1 MDSISTAELKYIRS
15 KNGNIYIN
23 MSKIDNLKKM
33 HSYKTRLSKLPA
45 NNAKEN
51 LKQNK
56 TSFSSKNNRAK
67 TQISSDNFFIKHQ
80 SFNTRYTLQKI
91 PLKFSLYSIL
101 AMKKN
106 NIYDKIE
113 NFIQT
118 ESNKIHKDNNI
129 NIFNKK
135 QYIKPRIEIN
145 KKDIKMIRNNKNS
158 MTYLSFL
165 NKNFNE
171 SEKIRFYSM
180 LKKLSSI
187 NYLLELEQNS
197 NNKNKIIKS
206 FLLKEG
212 ILNKKYLTEKCINN
226 FMNFIESKKIIVNP
240 SYTFK
245 ENLINILKNSKND
258 SNILKNIENTK
269 IDESYKDYLQN
280 KQMKNIMNLNETIYR
295 HKNVHYH
302 TLDNFK
308 INRFDLDLKNNLN
321 RQTDILKRVEKQ
333 KIFDIKKE
341 PEKIMDSV
349 GIDLNKEKNNVI
361 NQISLY
367 KNKKDLNID
376 IISDLDIFKQK
387 NLVTEYACFLKAKDN
402 FDLNQIKTKYN
413 L

>member
-1 MDSISTAELKYIRS
+1 MDSISTTELKYIRS

-33 HSYKTRLSKLPA
+33 HSYKTRLSKLLA

-145 KKDIKMIRNNKNS
+145 KKDINMIRNNKNS

-165 NKNFNE
+165 KKNFNE

-226 FMNFIESKKIIVNP
+226 FMNFIENKKIIVNP
-240 SYTFK
+240 SYTFQ

-361 NQISLY
+361 NQIPLY

>member
-1 MDSISTAELKYIRS
+1 MDSISTTELKYIRS

-23 MSKIDNLKKM
+23 MNKINNLKKM

-56 TSFSSKNNRAK
+56 TSFSSKNNRTK
-67 TQISSDNFFIKHQ
+67 TQVSSDNFFIKHQ

-118 ESNKIHKDNNI
+118 ESNKIYKENNI

-187 NYLLELEQNS
+187 KYFLELEQNS

-226 FMNFIESKKIIVNP
+226 FINFIESKKIIVNP

-321 RQTDILKRVEKQ
+321 RQTDMLKRVEKQ

-361 NQISLY
+361 NQIPLY

>member
-1 MDSISTAELKYIRS
+1 MDSISTTELKYIRS

-23 MSKIDNLKKM
+23 MNKINNLKKM

-187 NYLLELEQNS
+187 KYLLELEQNS

-226 FMNFIESKKIIVNP
+226 FMNFIESKKMVVNP

-321 RQTDILKRVEKQ
+321 RQTDMLKRVEKQ

-361 NQISLY
+361 NQIPLY

>member
-1 MDSISTAELKYIRS
+1 MDSISTTELKYIRS

-23 MSKIDNLKKM
+23 MNKINNLKKM

-187 NYLLELEQNS
+187 KYLLELEQNS

-212 ILNKKYLTEKCINN
+212 ILNKKYL
-226 FMNFIESKKIIVNP
+226 IVNP
-240 SYTFK
+240 SYTFQ

-321 RQTDILKRVEKQ
+321 RQTYILKRVEKQ

-361 NQISLY
+361 NQIPLY

>member
-1 MDSISTAELKYIRS
+1 MDSISTTELKYIRS

-23 MSKIDNLKKM
+23 MNKINNLKKM

-145 KKDIKMIRNNKNS
+145 KKDINMIRNNKNS

-187 NYLLELEQNS
+187 KYLLELEQNS

-226 FMNFIESKKIIVNP
+226 FMNFIENKKIIVNP

-361 NQISLY
+361 NQIPLY

>member
-1 MDSISTAELKYIRS
+1 MDSISTTELKYIRS

-23 MSKIDNLKKM
+23 MNKINNLKKM

-67 TQISSDNFFIKHQ
+67 TQISSDNYFIKHQ

-118 ESNKIHKDNNI
+118 ENNKIHKDNNI

-158 MTYLSFL
+158 MTYLSFI

-187 NYLLELEQNS
+187 KYLLELEQNS

-226 FMNFIESKKIIVNP
+226 FMNFIENKKIIVNP

-321 RQTDILKRVEKQ
+321 RQTDMLKRVEKQ

-361 NQISLY
+361 NQIPLY

>member
-1 MDSISTAELKYIRS
+1 MDSISTTELKYIRS

-23 MSKIDNLKKM
+23 MNKINNLKKM

-145 KKDIKMIRNNKNS
+145 KKDINMIRNNKNS

-187 NYLLELEQNS
+187 KYLLELEQNS

-226 FMNFIESKKIIVNP
+226 FMNFIENKKIIVNP

-376 IISDLDIFKQK
+376 TISDLDIFKQK

>member
-1 MDSISTAELKYIRS
+1 MDSISTTELKYIRS

-23 MSKIDNLKKM
+23 MNKINNLKKM

-67 TQISSDNFFIKHQ
+67 TQISSDNYFIKHQ

-118 ESNKIHKDNNI
+118 ESNKIHKANNI

-187 NYLLELEQNS
+187 KYLLELEQNS

-226 FMNFIESKKIIVNP
+226 FMNFIESKKMVVNP

-321 RQTDILKRVEKQ
+321 RQTDMLKRVEKQ

-376 IISDLDIFKQK
+376 TISDLDIFKQK

>member
-1 MDSISTAELKYIRS
+1 MDSISTTELKYIRS

-23 MSKIDNLKKM
+23 MNKINNLKKM

-187 NYLLELEQNS
+187 KYLLELEQNS

-226 FMNFIESKKIIVNP
+226 FMNFIESKKMVVNP

-321 RQTDILKRVEKQ
+321 RQTDMLKRVEKQ

>member
-1 MDSISTAELKYIRS
+1 MDSISTTELKYIRS

-23 MSKIDNLKKM
+23 MNKINNLKKM

-67 TQISSDNFFIKHQ
+67 TQISSDNYFIKHQ

-145 KKDIKMIRNNKNS
+145 KKDINMIRNNKNL

-187 NYLLELEQNS
+187 KYLLELEQNS

-226 FMNFIESKKIIVNP
+226 FMNFIENKKIIVNP

-321 RQTDILKRVEKQ
+321 RQTDMLKRVEKQ

>member
-1 MDSISTAELKYIRS
+1 MDSISTTELKYIRS

-23 MSKIDNLKKM
+23 MNKINNLKKM

-187 NYLLELEQNS
+187 KYLLELEQNS

-226 FMNFIESKKIIVNP
+226 FMNFIESKKMVVNP

-321 RQTDILKRVEKQ
+321 RQTDMLKRVEKQ

-361 NQISLY
+361 NQIPLY

-376 IISDLDIFKQK
+376 TISDLDIFKQK

>member
-1 MDSISTAELKYIRS
+1 MDSISTTELKYIRS

-23 MSKIDNLKKM
+23 MNKINNLKKM

-67 TQISSDNFFIKHQ
+67 TQISSDNYFIKHQ

-118 ESNKIHKDNNI
+118 ESNKIYKDNNI

-145 KKDIKMIRNNKNS
+145 KKDINMIRNNKNS

-187 NYLLELEQNS
+187 KYLLELEQNS

-226 FMNFIESKKIIVNP
+226 FMNFIESKKMVVNP

-321 RQTDILKRVEKQ
+321 RQTDMLKRVEKQ

-376 IISDLDIFKQK
+376 TISDLDIFKQK

>member
-1 MDSISTAELKYIRS
+1 MDSISTTELKYIRS

-23 MSKIDNLKKM
+23 MSKINNLKKM

-67 TQISSDNFFIKHQ
+67 TQISSDNYFIKHQ

-187 NYLLELEQNS
+187 KYLLELEQNS

-226 FMNFIESKKIIVNP
+226 FMNFIENKKIIVNP

-321 RQTDILKRVEKQ
+321 RQTDMLKRVEKQ

-361 NQISLY
+361 NQIPLY

>member
-1 MDSISTAELKYIRS
+1 MDSISTTELKYIRS

-23 MSKIDNLKKM
+23 MNKINNLKKM

-67 TQISSDNFFIKHQ
+67 TQISSDNYFIKHQ

-145 KKDIKMIRNNKNS
+145 KKDINMIRNNKNS

-187 NYLLELEQNS
+187 KYLLELEQNS

-226 FMNFIESKKIIVNP
+226 FMNFIESKKMVVNP

-321 RQTDILKRVEKQ
+321 RQTDILRRVEKQ

-349 GIDLNKEKNNVI
+349 GMDLNKEKNNVI

-376 IISDLDIFKQK
+376 TISDLDIFKQK

>member
-1 MDSISTAELKYIRS
+1 MDSISTTELKYIRS

-23 MSKIDNLKKM
+23 MNKINNLKKM

-145 KKDIKMIRNNKNS
+145 KKDINMIRNNKNS

-187 NYLLELEQNS
+187 KYLLELEQNS

-226 FMNFIESKKIIVNP
+226 FMNFIESKKMVVNP

-361 NQISLY
+361 NQIPLY

>member
-1 MDSISTAELKYIRS
+1 MDSISTTELKYIRS

-23 MSKIDNLKKM
+23 MNKINNLKKM

-118 ESNKIHKDNNI
+118 ESNKIYKDNNI

-145 KKDIKMIRNNKNS
+145 KKDINMIRNNKNS

-187 NYLLELEQNS
+187 KYLLELEQNS

-226 FMNFIESKKIIVNP
+226 FMNFIENKKIIVNP
-240 SYTFK
+240 SYTFQ

-321 RQTDILKRVEKQ
+321 RQTDILRRVEKQ

>member
-1 MDSISTAELKYIRS
+1 MDSISTTELKYIRS

-23 MSKIDNLKKM
+23 MNKINNLKKM

-145 KKDIKMIRNNKNS
+145 KKDINMIRNNKNS

-226 FMNFIESKKIIVNP
+226 FMNFIENKKIIVNP
-240 SYTFK
+240 SYTLQ

-376 IISDLDIFKQK
+376 TISDLDIFKQK

>member
-1 MDSISTAELKYIRS
+1 MDSISTTELKYIRS

-23 MSKIDNLKKM
+23 MNKINNLKKM

-118 ESNKIHKDNNI
+118 ESNKIHKANNI

-187 NYLLELEQNS
+187 KYLLELEQNS

-226 FMNFIESKKIIVNP
+226 FMNFIESKKMVVNP

-302 TLDNFK
+302 TLDNFR

-361 NQISLY
+361 NQIPLY

-376 IISDLDIFKQK
+376 TISDLDIFKQK

>member
-1 MDSISTAELKYIRS
+1 MDSISTTELKYIRS

-23 MSKIDNLKKM
+23 MNKINNLKKM

-187 NYLLELEQNS
+187 KYLLELEQNS

-226 FMNFIESKKIIVNP
+226 FINFIESKKIIVNP
-240 SYTFK
+240 SYTFQ

-269 IDESYKDYLQN
+269 IDESYKDYLKN

-361 NQISLY
+361 NQIPLY

>member
-1 MDSISTAELKYIRS
+1 MDSISTTELKYIRS

-23 MSKIDNLKKM
+23 MNKINNLKKM

-118 ESNKIHKDNNI
+118 ESNKIYKDNNI

-187 NYLLELEQNS
+187 KYLLELEQNS

-240 SYTFK
+240 SYTFQ

-269 IDESYKDYLQN
+269 IDESYKDYLKN

-361 NQISLY
+361 NQIPLY

>member
-1 MDSISTAELKYIRS
+1 MDSISTTELKYIRS

-23 MSKIDNLKKM
+23 MNKINNLKKM

-118 ESNKIHKDNNI
+118 ESNKIYKDNNI

-145 KKDIKMIRNNKNS
+145 KKDINMIRNNKNS

-187 NYLLELEQNS
+187 KYLLELEQNS

-361 NQISLY
+361 NQIPLY

>member
-1 MDSISTAELKYIRS
+1 MDSISTTELKYIRS

-67 TQISSDNFFIKHQ
+67 TQISSDNYFIKHQ

-145 KKDIKMIRNNKNS
+145 KKDINMIRNNKNS

-187 NYLLELEQNS
+187 KYLLELEQNS

-226 FMNFIESKKIIVNP
+226 FMNFIESKKMVVNP

-321 RQTDILKRVEKQ
+321 RQTDMLKRVEKQ

-361 NQISLY
+361 NQIPLY

>member
-1 MDSISTAELKYIRS
+1 MDSISTTELKYIRS

-23 MSKIDNLKKM
+23 MNKINNLKKM

-187 NYLLELEQNS
+187 KYLLELEQNS

-212 ILNKKYLTEKCINN
+212 ILNKKYLAEKCINN
-226 FMNFIESKKIIVNP
+226 FINFIESKKIIVNP
-240 SYTFK
+240 SYTFQ

-361 NQISLY
+361 NQIPLY

>member
-1 MDSISTAELKYIRS
+1 MDSISTTELKYIRS

-23 MSKIDNLKKM
+23 MNKINNLKKM

-187 NYLLELEQNS
+187 KYLLELEQNS

-226 FMNFIESKKIIVNP
+226 FMNFIESKKMVVNP

-280 KQMKNIMNLNETIYR
+280 KQMKNIINLNETIYR

-321 RQTDILKRVEKQ
+321 RQTDMLKRVEKQ

-361 NQISLY
+361 NQIPLY

>member
-1 MDSISTAELKYIRS
+1 MDSISTTELKYIRS

-23 MSKIDNLKKM
+23 MNKINNLKKM

-67 TQISSDNFFIKHQ
+67 TQISSDNYFIKHQ

-187 NYLLELEQNS
+187 KYLLELEQNS

-226 FMNFIESKKIIVNP
+226 FMNFIESKKMVVNP

-321 RQTDILKRVEKQ
+321 RQTDMLKRVEKQ

-361 NQISLY
+361 NQIPLY

-376 IISDLDIFKQK
+376 TISDLDIFKQK

>member
-1 MDSISTAELKYIRS
+1 MDSISTTELKYIRS

-23 MSKIDNLKKM
+23 MNKINNLKKM

-187 NYLLELEQNS
+187 KYLLELEQNS

-240 SYTFK
+240 SYTFQ

-269 IDESYKDYLQN
+269 IDESYKDYLKN

-361 NQISLY
+361 NQIPLY

>member
-1 MDSISTAELKYIRS
+1 MDSISTTELKYIRS

-23 MSKIDNLKKM
+23 MNKINNLKKM

-56 TSFSSKNNRAK
+56 TSFSSKNNRTK
-67 TQISSDNFFIKHQ
+67 TQVSADNFFIKHQ

-187 NYLLELEQNS
+187 KYLLELEQNS

-226 FMNFIESKKIIVNP
+226 FMNFIENKKIIVNP

-302 TLDNFK
+302 TLDNFR
-308 INRFDLDLKNNLN
+308 INRFDLDLKNNLI
-321 RQTDILKRVEKQ
+321 RQTDMLKRVEKQ

-361 NQISLY
+361 NQIPLY

>member
-1 MDSISTAELKYIRS
+1 MDSISTTELKYIRS

-23 MSKIDNLKKM
+23 MNKINNLKKM

-118 ESNKIHKDNNI
+118 ESNKIYKDNNI

-187 NYLLELEQNS
+187 KYLLELEQNS

-226 FMNFIESKKIIVNP
+226 FMNFIENKKIIVNP
-240 SYTFK
+240 SYTFQ

-321 RQTDILKRVEKQ
+321 RQTDILRRVEKQ

>member
-1 MDSISTAELKYIRS
+1 MDSISTTELKYIRS

-23 MSKIDNLKKM
+23 MNKINNLKKM

-67 TQISSDNFFIKHQ
+67 TQISSDNYFIKHQ

-187 NYLLELEQNS
+187 KYLLELEQNI

-226 FMNFIESKKIIVNP
+226 FMNFIENKKIIVNP

-376 IISDLDIFKQK
+376 TISDLDIFKQK

>member
-1 MDSISTAELKYIRS
+1 MDSISTTELKYIRS

-23 MSKIDNLKKM
+23 MNKINNLKKM

-67 TQISSDNFFIKHQ
+67 TQISSDNYFIKHQ

-145 KKDIKMIRNNKNS
+145 KKDINMIRNNKNL

-187 NYLLELEQNS
+187 KYFLELEQNS

-212 ILNKKYLTEKCINN
+212 ILNKKYITEKCINN

-321 RQTDILKRVEKQ
+321 RQTDILRRVEKQ

-361 NQISLY
+361 NQIPLY

>member
-1 MDSISTAELKYIRS
+1 MDSISTTELKYIRS

-23 MSKIDNLKKM
+23 MNKINNLKKM

-67 TQISSDNFFIKHQ
+67 TQISSDNYFIKHQ

-158 MTYLSFL
+158 MTYLSFI

-187 NYLLELEQNS
+187 KYLLELEQNS

-226 FMNFIESKKIIVNP
+226 FMNFIENKKIIVNP

-361 NQISLY
+361 NQIPLY

>member
-1 MDSISTAELKYIRS
+1 MDSISTTELKYIRS

-23 MSKIDNLKKM
+23 MNKINNLKKM

-118 ESNKIHKDNNI
+118 ESNKIYKDNNI

-187 NYLLELEQNS
+187 KYLLELEQNS

-226 FMNFIESKKIIVNP
+226 FMNFIESKKMVVNP

-321 RQTDILKRVEKQ
+321 RQTDILRRVEKQ

-361 NQISLY
+361 NQIPLY

>member
-1 MDSISTAELKYIRS
+1 MNK
-15 KNGNIYIN
+15 IN
-23 MSKIDNLKKM
+23 NLKKM

-145 KKDIKMIRNNKNS
+145 KKDINMIRNNKNS

-187 NYLLELEQNS
+187 KYLLELEQNS

-226 FMNFIESKKIIVNP
+226 FMNFIENKKIIVNP

-321 RQTDILKRVEKQ
+321 RQTDMLKRVEKQ

-361 NQISLY
+361 NQIPLY

>member
-1 MDSISTAELKYIRS
+1 
-15 KNGNIYIN
+15 
-23 MSKIDNLKKM
+23 M
-33 HSYKTRLSKLPA
+33 HK
-45 NNAKEN
+45 
-51 LKQNK
+51 
-56 TSFSSKNNRAK
+56 
-67 TQISSDNFFIKHQ
+67 
-80 SFNTRYTLQKI
+80 
-91 PLKFSLYSIL
+91 
-101 AMKKN
+101 
-106 NIYDKIE
+106 
-113 NFIQT
+113 
-118 ESNKIHKDNNI
+118 
-129 NIFNKK
+129 
-135 QYIKPRIEIN
+135 
-145 KKDIKMIRNNKNS
+145 
-158 MTYLSFL
+158 
-165 NKNFNE
+165 
-171 SEKIRFYSM
+171 
-180 LKKLSSI
+180 
-187 NYLLELEQNS
+187 
-197 NNKNKIIKS
+197 
-206 FLLKEG
+206 
-212 ILNKKYLTEKCINN
+212 
-226 FMNFIESKKIIVNP
+226 
-240 SYTFK
+240 
-245 ENLINILKNSKND
+245 NILKNSKND

-321 RQTDILKRVEKQ
+321 RQTDMLKRVEKQ

-361 NQISLY
+361 NQIPLY

>member
-1 MDSISTAELKYIRS
+1 MDSISTTELKYIRS

-23 MSKIDNLKKM
+23 MNKINNLKKM

-67 TQISSDNFFIKHQ
+67 TQISSDNFFIKHH

-118 ESNKIHKDNNI
+118 KSNKIHKDNNI

-187 NYLLELEQNS
+187 KYLLELEQNS

-240 SYTFK
+240 SYTFQ

-269 IDESYKDYLQN
+269 IDESYKDYLKN

-321 RQTDILKRVEKQ
+321 RQTDILRRVEKQ

-361 NQISLY
+361 NQIPLY

>member
-1 MDSISTAELKYIRS
+1 MDSISTTELKYIRS

-23 MSKIDNLKKM
+23 MNKINNLKKM

-118 ESNKIHKDNNI
+118 ESNKIYKDNNI

-145 KKDIKMIRNNKNS
+145 KKDINMIRNNKNS

-212 ILNKKYLTEKCINN
+212 ILNKKYLTENCINN
-226 FMNFIESKKIIVNP
+226 FMNFIESKKMVVNP

-245 ENLINILKNSKND
+245 ENLINILKNGKND

-376 IISDLDIFKQK
+376 TISDLDIFKQK

>member
-1 MDSISTAELKYIRS
+1 MDSISTTELKYIRS

-23 MSKIDNLKKM
+23 MNKINNLKKM

-118 ESNKIHKDNNI
+118 ESNKIYKDNNI

-145 KKDIKMIRNNKNS
+145 KKDINLIRNNKNS
-158 MTYLSFL
+158 MTYLSFI

-187 NYLLELEQNS
+187 KYLLELEQNS

-226 FMNFIESKKIIVNP
+226 FMNFIENKKIIVNP
-240 SYTFK
+240 SYTFQ

-321 RQTDILKRVEKQ
+321 RQTDMLKRVEKQ

-361 NQISLY
+361 NQIPLY

-376 IISDLDIFKQK
+376 TISDLDIFKQK

>member
-1 MDSISTAELKYIRS
+1 MDSISTTELKYIRS

-23 MSKIDNLKKM
+23 MNKINNLKKM

-67 TQISSDNFFIKHQ
+67 TQISSDNYFIKHQ

-118 ESNKIHKDNNI
+118 ESNKIYKDNNI

-187 NYLLELEQNS
+187 KYLLELEQNS

-240 SYTFK
+240 SYTFQ

-321 RQTDILKRVEKQ
+321 RQTDILRRVEKQ

>member
-1 MDSISTAELKYIRS
+1 MDSISTTELKYIRS

-23 MSKIDNLKKM
+23 MNKINNLKKM

-118 ESNKIHKDNNI
+118 ESNKIYKDNNI

-158 MTYLSFL
+158 MTYLSFI

-187 NYLLELEQNS
+187 KYLLELEQNS

-212 ILNKKYLTEKCINN
+212 IL
-226 FMNFIESKKIIVNP
+226 KI
-240 SYTFK
+240 Y
-245 ENLINILKNSKND
+245 
-258 SNILKNIENTK
+258 
-269 IDESYKDYLQN
+269 
-280 KQMKNIMNLNETIYR
+280 
-295 HKNVHYH
+295 
-302 TLDNFK
+302 
-308 INRFDLDLKNNLN
+308 
-321 RQTDILKRVEKQ
+321 
-333 KIFDIKKE
+333 
-341 PEKIMDSV
+341 
-349 GIDLNKEKNNVI
+349 
-361 NQISLY
+361 
-367 KNKKDLNID
+367 
-376 IISDLDIFKQK
+376 
-387 NLVTEYACFLKAKDN
+387 
-402 FDLNQIKTKYN
+402 
-413 L
+413 

>member
-1 MDSISTAELKYIRS
+1 MDSISTTELKYIRS

-23 MSKIDNLKKM
+23 MNKINNLKKM

-56 TSFSSKNNRAK
+56 TSFSSKNNRTK
-67 TQISSDNFFIKHQ
+67 TQVSSDNFFIKHQ

-118 ESNKIHKDNNI
+118 ESNKIHKANNI

-187 NYLLELEQNS
+187 KYFLELEQNS

-376 IISDLDIFKQK
+376 TISDLDIFKQK